1 MNSRP
6 RFLNSASSRP
16 FALAILFLC
25 AGLLTGGPG
34 LGRRAAAAQ
43 SPQAAPDAPALAPG
57 AESFTTSSSSSE
69 IPEAMKSLD
78 NEHRLAIGD
87 RVSFRILE
95 DEEEPRPL
103 IVTDSGEIETPY
115 IGRFQAKGKT
125 CRELALQLKKELEKE
140 YYYQATVILAVD
152 QMARS
157 RGKVY
162 LVGPVRLAGPQEIP
176 SDEVFTLS
184 KAILR
189 AGGFLDS
196 ADKKNV
202 RVTRKADAGAV
213 GESGEQRFTVN
224 VADILEKGRTENDI
238 VLQPG
243 DLVYIPERLIRL

>member
-162 LVGPVRLAGPQEIP
+162 LVGPVRLAGPQ
-176 SDEVFTLS
+176 
-184 KAILR
+184 AILR